1 MSEVMNEEQDSSAF
15 LPSILNKTLHISI
28 VDGRLFTGS
37 FRCTDNESN
46 IILSNAFEYRDSS
59 QLDEQGAT
67 QKTSRFLG
75 LIVVP
80 KHQTAKIELEERRN
94 EPNVQELPFR

>member
-1 MSEVMNEEQDSSAF
+1 MSKENDSSAF
-15 LPSILNKTLHISI
+15 LPSILNKTVHISI
-28 VDGRLFTGS
+28 HDGRLFTGS

-59 QLDEQGAT
+59 EVDDQGAT
-67 QKTSRFLG
+67 KKTSRFLG

-80 KHQTAKIELEERRN
+80 KHQTTKIELEERRN
-94 EPNVQELPFR
+94 EPVLQDLPLR